1 MQIVILIVLIIF
13 IIISLIILII
23 NFKLFISD
31 LFDKNVVL
39 ITKTINFLL
48 KIYNNEISKE
58 TINTFK
64 DVYEKCLYNNL
75 IVEQDDSI
83 KLTQD
88 GISICFQYTNN
99 KYIMINILFTIVILI
114 LTVYSIL
121 K

>member
-1 MQIVILIVLIIF
+1 MNIVIIIVLILF
-13 IIISLIILII
+13 IIISLIILILNI
-23 NFKLFISD
+23 KHFISD
-31 LFDKNVVL
+31 IFDKNVII

-64 DVYEKCLYNNL
+64 DVYEKCLYNGL
-75 IVEQDDSI
+75 IVVQDNSI
-83 KLTQD
+83 KLTKD
-88 GISICFQYTNN
+88 GVSICFQYTNN
-99 KYIMINILFTIVILI
+99 KYIMINIFFSIVILI